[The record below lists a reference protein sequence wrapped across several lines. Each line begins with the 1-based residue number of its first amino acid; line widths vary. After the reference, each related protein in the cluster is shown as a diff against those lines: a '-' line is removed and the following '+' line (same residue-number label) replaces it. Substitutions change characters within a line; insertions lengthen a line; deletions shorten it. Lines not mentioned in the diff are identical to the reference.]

1 MTKIGV
7 VGVGGMGRSHCNSL
21 KNVNCEFYGVADIR
35 EEVVK
40 LTASELDVKPFV
52 DYNEMFKEVDGVIV
66 ATPPTVHKEVVV
78 AAAQAGVHVFCEKP
92 LSITLSDAD
101 EMIAAHDKAGTV
113 FMVGQVL
120 RFYPL
125 HELGRKIIDD
135 GEIGDIIY
143 LETDYCG
150 KYSGPRNKPDSWYGT
165 IGGFLE
171 NGIHKS
177 DLINWFGGKA
187 ESVSAEVG
195 SFSGNKDWED
205 YAITL
210 IRYDSEA
217 VGVLRWGS
225 FMGSRGS
232 RATIIDGTKGSLKLD
247 MASGNVYR
255 KFMDESEWTELP
267 PEDKGASGVVKE
279 DQHFVDCIEA
289 NKPPI
294 VDGRDGRHAVEV
306 VLASYKSAKNG
317 TKVSLPFMNLV

>member
-7 VGVGGMGRSHCNSL
+7 VGVGGMGQAHCRSL

-35 EEVVK
+35 EDVVK
-40 LTASELDVKPFV
+40 KIASELDVKPFV

-66 ATPPTVHKEVVV
+66 VTPPTIHKEVVV

-92 LSITLSDAD
+92 LSMTMSDAD
-101 EMIAAHDKAGTV
+101 AMIEAHDKAGTV

-125 HELGRKIIDD
+125 HELGKKIVDD
-135 GEIGDIIY
+135 GDIGEIIY

-150 KYSGPRNKPDSWYGT
+150 RYSGPRKAPDNWYGT

-177 DLINWFGGKA
+177 DLINWFGGQAK
-187 ESVSAEVG
+187 SVSAEVG
-195 SFSGNKDWED
+195 SFSGNEDWED

-210 IRYDSEA
+210 IRYDSGA

-232 RATIIDGTKGSLKLD
+232 RGTVIDGTKGSLRLD
-247 MASGNVYR
+247 MDSGNVYR
-255 KFMDESEWTELP
+255 KLMGESEWTELV

-279 DQHFVDCIEA
+279 DQHFVDCIEGDQEL
-289 NKPPI
+289 I

-306 VLASYKSAKNG
+306 VLASYTSAKEG
-317 TKVSLPFMNLV
+317 VKVSLPL

>member
-7 VGVGGMGRSHCNSL
+7 VGVGGMGRSHCNAL
-21 KNVNCEFYGVADIR
+21 KNVNCDFYGVADIR

-40 LTASELDVKPFV
+40 QVANEFDVKPFV

-66 ATPPTVHKEVVV
+66 VTPPSVHKEVVV
-78 AAAQAGVHVFCEKP
+78 AAAKTGIHVSCEKP
-92 LSITLSDAD
+92 LSAKLEDANAMV
-101 EMIAAHDKAGTV
+101 EAHEKAGTV
-113 FMVGQVL
+113 FMVAQVL

-125 HELGRKIIDD
+125 HELGRKIVDD
-135 GEIGDIIY
+135 GEIGEILY

-150 KYSGPRNKPDSWYGT
+150 KYSGTRKKPDSWYGS

-187 ESVSAEVG
+187 ISVSAEVG
-195 SFSGNKDWED
+195 SFSGYEEWED

-210 IRYDSEA
+210 IRYDSDA
-217 VGVLRWGS
+217 VGILRWGS

-232 RATIIDGTKGSLKLD
+232 RGTIIDGTKGSLKLD

-255 KFMDESEWTELP
+255 KLMDESEWTELI

-279 DQHFVDCIEA
+279 DQHFVDCIEGNA
-289 NKPPI
+289 QLI

-317 TKVSLPFMNLV
+317 EKIELPL

>member
-7 VGVGGMGRSHCNSL
+7 VGVGGMGQSHCRSL

-40 LTASELDVKPFV
+40 KVASELDVKPFV
-52 DYNEMFKEVDGVIV
+52 DYNELFKEVDGVIV
-66 ATPPTVHKEVVV
+66 VTPPIVHKEVVV

-92 LSITLSDAD
+92 LSTTLSDAD
-101 EMIAAHDKAGTV
+101 AMIEAHDKAGTV

-125 HELGRKIIDD
+125 HELGKKIVDD
-135 GEIGDIIY
+135 GEIGDIVY

-150 KYSGPRNKPDSWYGT
+150 KYSGPRKKPGSWYGT

-187 ESVSAEVG
+187 KSVSAEVG
-195 SFSGNKDWED
+195 SFSGYEDWED

-210 IRYDSEA
+210 IRYDSGA

-232 RATIIDGTKGSLKLD
+232 RATIIDGTKGSLRLD
-247 MASGNVYR
+247 MDSGNVYR
-255 KFMDESEWTELP
+255 KLMGEDEWTELV

-279 DQHFVDCIEA
+279 EQHFVDCIEA
-289 NKPPI
+289 NKQPI

-306 VLASYKSAKNG
+306 VLASYKSAKE
-317 TKVSLPFMNLV
+317 KVKVNLPL

>member
-7 VGVGGMGRSHCNSL
+7 VGVGGMGRAHCNSL
-21 KNVNCEFYGVADIR
+21 KNVNCDFVGVADIR
-35 EEVVK
+35 EDVVK
-40 LTASELDVKPFV
+40 KVASELDVKSFV
-52 DYNEMFKEVDGVIV
+52 DYKELFKEVDGVIV
-66 ATPPTVHKEVVV
+66 VTPPLVHREVVV
-78 AAAQAGVHVFCEKP
+78 AAAEAGVNVFCEKP
-92 LSITLSDAD
+92 LSTILEDSDA
-101 EMIAAHDKAGTV
+101 MIEAHDKAGTV

-125 HELGRKIIDD
+125 HELGKKIVDN
-135 GEIGDIIY
+135 GEIGDIVY

-150 KYSGPRNKPDSWYGT
+150 KYSGPRKKPDSWYGT

-187 ESVSAEVG
+187 KSVSAEVG
-195 SFSGNKDWED
+195 SFSGYEDWED

-210 IRYDSEA
+210 IRYDSGA
-217 VGVLRWGS
+217 VGVLRWGP
-225 FMGSRGS
+225 FLGSRGS

-247 MASGNVYR
+247 MDSGNVYR
-255 KFMDESEWTELP
+255 KLMNENEWTELV

-279 DQHFVDCIEA
+279 DQHFVDCIEG
-289 NKPPI
+289 KEKLI

-306 VLASYKSAKNG
+306 VLASYESAKNG
-317 TKVSLPFMNLV
+317 VKINLPL